1 MAVIGVELQ
10 PVHPPSREME
20 ITPPDVSKTLTI
32 PSWASK
38 MACTGPTESRTVCR
52 SMPVMISF
60 ERGVGYET
68 IEVL

>member
-1 MAVIGVELQ
+1 M
-10 PVHPPSREME
+10 HPPSREIE
-20 ITPPDVSKTLTI
+20 ITPPDVSMTLTT

-52 SMPVMISF
+52 SIPVMVLF